1 MGTNWLNVGKP
12 IDVSAHSNPEECC
25 EHKPRCISDKAWGVP
40 HACPECQ
47 YALDYHV
54 NPERTETKCSNEDFP
69 STWDTTT
76 PNEMSICPQ
85 KITPAPTPAPGVEGA
100 AAAVDTLKADIAA
113 LNATITKKE
122 AEVEAKEKECADLAD
137 GDEKTECLKKLEAM
151 KTDLA
156 KQKQLLE
163 EKKGQLAEADK
174 ALIAAQAN
182 ATANGTTANGTT
194 ETKVQQGSA
203 SYAVSFQVGI
213 MTLVAWALP
222 FMSLW

>member
-1 MGTNWLNVGKP
+1 
-12 IDVSAHSNPEECC
+12 
-25 EHKPRCISDKAWGVP
+25 VP
-40 HACPECQ
+40 YACPECQ

-54 NPERTETKCSNEDFP
+54 NAINTETPCANEDFA
-69 STWDTTT
+69 STWDITT
-76 PNEMSICPQ
+76 PYEGAVCPQ

-122 AEVEAKEKECADLAD
+122 AEVEAKGKECAELAV
-137 GDEKTECLKKLEAM
+137 GNEKTDCLAALEAM

-156 KQKQLLE
+156 KQKALLE
-163 EKKGQLAEADK
+163 EKKGQLAEAEK
-174 ALIAAQAN
+174 TLIASQAN
-182 ATANGTTANGTT
+182 ATANGTA

-203 SYAVSFQVGI
+203 SFAVSFQVGI

-222 FMSLW
+222 FVPL